1 MNLYLIT
8 LHNYDEYYVVAE
20 NGALARKK
28 LEKLF
33 DDNDIYFASERKVK
47 LIEFLG
53 EGYYDS
59 KDIFK
64 EWGE

>member
-8 LHNYDEYYVVAE
+8 LRNYDGYYVVAKNE
-20 NGALARKK
+20 TLARKK

-33 DDNDIYFASERKVK
+33 DDNDIYFVSERKVK
-47 LIEFLG
+47 SIEFLG

-64 EWGE
+64 EWR

>member
-8 LHNYDEYYVVAE
+8 LRNYDEYYVVAE
-20 NGALARKK
+20 NETLARKK
-28 LEKLF
+28 LEILF

-47 LIEFLG
+47 SIEFLG

-59 KDIFK
+59 KDVFK
-64 EWGE
+64 EWR